1 MIRSNTNDNFFKVID
16 SEEKAYLLGFFVA
29 DGSISMNARCKN
41 SYKLGITLTESD
53 GYVIQWYHDFICPNR
68 TITHYCSKNGAKNRK
83 PVYSI
88 SWTSTYMKEYLE
100 NEYNII
106 QNKTYDLEFTFPFE
120 KIPEQFLWDFIR
132 GFFDGDGQIS
142 YNENTHRSTF
152 ALYGT
157 SKSYMKQLGEL
168 FESTFNV
175 EKRIESTIKTKM
187 ELFCLR
193 FYSYHKKKE
202 FFLEL
207 YKKFYKNKKYFLI
220 RKEEKFRKY
229 LMFKYRVNQEDFE
242 RLLDNVER
250 RE

>member
-1 MIRSNTNDNFFKVID
+1 MIRTLTNDNFFKEID

-29 DGSISMNARCKN
+29 DGSICMNARCKN
-41 SYKLGITLTESD
+41 SYKFGITLSESD
-53 GYVIQWYHDFICPNR
+53 QYVVQWYHDFICPDR
-68 TITHYCSKNGAKNRK
+68 AITHYQSTNGAKNRK
-83 PVYSI
+83 PVYAV
-88 SWTSTYMKEYLE
+88 SWTSNIMKEYME
-100 NEYNII
+100 NKYKIVP
-106 QNKTYDLEFTFPFE
+106 NKTYDLDFVFPFE
-120 KIPEQFLWDFIR
+120 HIPEEFQWDYIR

-142 YNENTHRSTF
+142 YSEKTRQSTF
-152 ALYGT
+152 ALYST
-157 SKSYMKQLGEL
+157 SKPYMEQLGNM
-168 FESTFNV
+168 FEQKFGV
-175 EKRIESTIKTKM
+175 EKRIEGTIKTKM

-193 FYSYHKKKE
+193 FSAHYKRKE

-207 YKKFYKNKKYFLI
+207 YKTFYKNKKYFLV